1 LRVLVIDEHPGVGRG
16 LKALLEAMP
25 GVEVVG
31 VADCPARGLWQAVRT
46 PPDVALVDAELPG
59 LCGSAVIRLL
69 RARSPETRVVALG
82 IYPDRAATA
91 RAAGAHAFLLKD
103 AGYEALQRAVLG
115 GSQSVHSLD
124 VTASQPSPSLSP
136 EPTGA
141 PVGGAPASG
150 APASGASMSGVF
162 RPADL
167 PSGAVAEE
175 VPSR

>member
-25 GVEVVG
+25 GVEEVG
-31 VADCPARGLWQAVRT
+31 VAGCPARGLWQAVRT

-82 IYPDRAATA
+82 VYPDRAAAA

-103 AGYEALQRAVLG
+103 AGYEALRDAILG
-115 GSQSVHSLD
+115 GSQDVHSLD
-124 VTASQPSPSLSP
+124 VTASQPGPSLALDPS
-136 EPTGA
+136 
-141 PVGGAPASG
+141 GAPASG
-150 APASGASMSGVF
+150 APINGVF
-162 RPADL
+162 RPAGL